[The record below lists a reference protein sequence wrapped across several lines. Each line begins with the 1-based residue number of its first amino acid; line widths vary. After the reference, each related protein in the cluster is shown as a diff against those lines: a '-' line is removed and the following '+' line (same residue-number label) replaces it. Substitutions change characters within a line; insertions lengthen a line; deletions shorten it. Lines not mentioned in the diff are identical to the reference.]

1 MINKILISA
10 GLSLIIF
17 EAINYITYRKQNKVL
32 LNINKSILQSA
43 MMYFANTEIVESELE
58 KFKDFVMSRI
68 SDNKLDN
75 WIVNFTVKLIDT
87 DRLSISYGFRRAEEV
102 QSISYEIKKNVT
114 PLKEADI
121 SNDIK
126 ETDTAGEKSE

>member
-87 DRLSISYGFRRAEEV
+87 DRLSISYGFRRAEKV